1 MTKFFI
7 NYLDNNHR
15 FLNYDKKISNFQL
28 QNDDLK
34 IKIDEIKLEL
44 LQNKNTNKLLRN
56 DSHNILVR
64 FLNDDI
70 LDKIEKISN
79 DFSFIIKEIKK
90 NPKNKE
96 LIEKLINILD
106 SSSKI
111 TFVED
116 VIIKNETFNKKE
128 LNEILDVLYYIKKQ
142 GNQAAH
148 PNIKLN
154 EYINYKNIDKLP
166 LKFEEESGTFYANEL
181 EKKIK
186 KEINKKLDNKTKKKK
201 CAKSIINNININ
213 YSNKDDKSKYYNFT
227 ELNLNDEEL
236 LKEYDILSNIGNNH
250 NLIENKIQENIKNFR
265 NKLLERFDNNIMKKK
280 TNVNEIIEVIFEGQD
295 EIIFTKAN
303 NFVKIL
309 IDDTDNIIKENY
321 CLNFLKKF
329 NEENKNLNTL
339 KNWLKDIKNI
349 LSGIDWLKIIK
360 HKNIEKIIKKKLMK
374 ILISFPIIYHL

>member
-1 MTKFFI
+1 M
-7 NYLDNNHR
+7 
-15 FLNYDKKISNFQL
+15 
-28 QNDDLK
+28 
-34 IKIDEIKLEL
+34 
-44 LQNKNTNKLLRN
+44 
-56 DSHNILVR
+56 
-64 FLNDDI
+64 
-70 LDKIEKISN
+70 
-79 DFSFIIKEIKK
+79 
-90 NPKNKE
+90 
-96 LIEKLINILD
+96 
-106 SSSKI
+106 
-111 TFVED
+111 
-116 VIIKNETFNKKE
+116 
-128 LNEILDVLYYIKKQ
+128 
-142 GNQAAH
+142 
-148 PNIKLN
+148 
-154 EYINYKNIDKLP
+154 
-166 LKFEEESGTFYANEL
+166 
-181 EKKIK
+181 
-186 KEINKKLDNKTKKKK
+186 
-201 CAKSIINNININ
+201 
-213 YSNKDDKSKYYNFT
+213 
-227 ELNLNDEEL
+227 
-236 LKEYDILSNIGNNH
+236 KEYDILSNIGNNH